1 MTSWFK
7 LAFAAALLAPLPA
20 AAHHGWSGQ
29 DNAHVTTLEGPI
41 QAVRYRDPHAE
52 IDLMDHGQMW
62 TITLA
67 PTERMDSRGVTQAAL
82 KVGQSVKINGHRNLD
97 MKRFEVKANDI
108 TIDGKTTNLR

>member
-7 LAFAAALLAPLPA
+7 LAFVAALLAPLPA

-52 IDLMDHGQMW
+52 IDLTDHGQMW

-67 PTERMDSRGVTQAAL
+67 PTERMDARGVTAKAL
-82 KVGQSVKINGHRNLD
+82 KVGQTVKINGHRNLD
-97 MKRFEVKANDI
+97 QKRFEVKANDI
-108 TIDGKTTNLR
+108 TIDGKTTSLR

>member
-7 LAFAAALLAPLPA
+7 LAFAAVLLAPLPA

-29 DNAHVTTLEGPI
+29 YNLHVTTLEGQI

-52 IDLMDHGQMW
+52 IELMDHGQKW

-67 PTERMDSRGVTQAAL
+67 PTERMSSRGVTQAAL
-82 KVGQSVKINGHRNLD
+82 KVGETVKINGHRNLD
-97 MKRFEVKANDI
+97 MTRYEVKANDI
-108 TIDGKTTNLR
+108 TIDGKTTSIR